1 MMKKANEFI
10 LLYHTA
16 AKDDITK
23 RPKAAKMFCGG
34 KMALHFQQK
43 REHLQAILPR
53 DVHFDER
60 TLTFL
65 HRIDNI
71 DLRNSASGR
80 TARVRIISDANAEVH
95 TGGPKMTNAEKLTL
109 AKHACHIR
117 MGVIEGT
124 HSAKCGH
131 PGGSLDIAEVLAYLY
146 FVEMKVDP
154 KDPKNHDR
162 DRLVLSKGH
171 AAPALYA
178 ALAERGFFPVEDL
191 KTLRKIGSY
200 LQGHPN
206 MNSVPGVDMSTGS
219 LGQGVSA
226 ACGMALGAKHAGKP
240 INVYTILGDGE
251 VEEGECWEAFMFASH
266 YGLSNLCVMLDRNHL
281 QIDGTTETVMNSAPL
296 EEKLKAFNF
305 NVLTINGHDLD
316 AIESAITAFHAEN
329 EKPTCII
336 LDTLKG
342 KGVSFME
349 NSVDWHGKGP
359 NDEEYAQAMQEL
371 NAAYAAL
378 EEEDK

>member
-1 MMKKANEFI
+1 
-10 LLYHTA
+10 
-16 AKDDITK
+16 
-23 RPKAAKMFCGG
+23 
-34 KMALHFQQK
+34 
-43 REHLQAILPR
+43 
-53 DVHFDER
+53 
-60 TLTFL
+60 
-65 HRIDNI
+65 
-71 DLRNSASGR
+71 
-80 TARVRIISDANAEVH
+80 
-95 TGGPKMTNAEKLTL
+95 MTNAEKLTL

-154 KDPKNHDR
+154 KDPKNPDR

-240 INVYTILGDGE
+240 INSTPS
-251 VEEGECWEAFMFASH
+251 WATAKWKRASA
-266 YGLSNLCVMLDRNHL
+266 GRPLCLPPTTALPTSASFWTATTCRSTARRRLS
-281 QIDGTTETVMNSAPL
+281 
-296 EEKLKAFNF
+296 
-305 NVLTINGHDLD
+305 
-316 AIESAITAFHAEN
+316 
-329 EKPTCII
+329 
-336 LDTLKG
+336 
-342 KGVSFME
+342 
-349 NSVDWHGKGP
+349 
-359 NDEEYAQAMQEL
+359 
-371 NAAYAAL
+371 
-378 EEEDK
+378 